1 MACNATAG
9 MALNCKEG
17 IGGIKAIYVANLS
30 AMENNF
36 TLTGNEVAT
45 IPGPV
50 SVFEYKLPKNTG
62 SFTEE
67 AAISIENGTVFYTQ
81 TVVASLHGLT
91 SDRALEL
98 QTIAKGRLT
107 VFVLDSNDN
116 IWMVGGNTGAEVTAF
131 STMTGVAKADMNGY
145 TVTFTAEEKNK
156 AYYLTNT
163 DPANPFDD
171 YANVTVVAG
180 TL

>member
-1 MACNATAG
+1 ML
-9 MALNCKEG
+9 LNCKEG
-17 IGGIKAIYVANLS
+17 IGGIKAIYVTNFS
-30 AMENNF
+30 AIENAF

-45 IPGPV
+45 IAGSV
-50 SVFEYKLPKNTG
+50 TVFEYKLPKNTG

-98 QTIAKGRLT
+98 QTITKGRLV

-116 IWMVGGNTGAEVTAF
+116 IWMIGGNTSAEVTAF
-131 STMTGVAKADMNGY
+131 STMTGTAKGDMNGY

-171 YANVTVVAG
+171 YPAITISNTN
-180 TL
+180 L

>member
-17 IGGIKAIYVANLS
+17 IGGIKAIYVANFS
-30 AMENNF
+30 AMQNNF

-45 IPGPV
+45 IPGAV
-50 SVFEYKLPKNTG
+50 TVFEYKLPKNTG
-62 SFTEE
+62 NFTEE

-91 SDRALEL
+91 TDRAQEL

-131 STMTGVAKADMNGY
+131 STMTGTAKGDMNGY
-145 TVTFTAEEKNK
+145 TITFTAEEKNK

-163 DPANPFDD
+163 DPADPFDD
-171 YANVTVVAG
+171 YAQVTVTAG